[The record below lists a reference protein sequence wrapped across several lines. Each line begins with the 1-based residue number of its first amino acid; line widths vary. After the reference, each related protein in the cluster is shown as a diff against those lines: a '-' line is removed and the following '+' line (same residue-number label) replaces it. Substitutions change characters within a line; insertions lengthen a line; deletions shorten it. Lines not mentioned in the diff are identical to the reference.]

1 MDTSPHTIDLVL
13 RVDGSALAVTQ
24 HRRVEVCDVV
34 RVLHGAR
41 VLFAQHVDHLA
52 GLEDVQLVQIGTHV
66 VLHVFYHAANI
77 GDVGFDVRH
86 TGRLAGL

>member
-1 MDTSPHTIDLVL
+1 V
-13 RVDGSALAVTQ
+13 AQ
-24 HRRVEVCDVV
+24 HRRIEVRDVV

-41 VLFAQHVDHLA
+41 VLFAQHVDHLT
-52 GLEDVQLVQIGTHV
+52 GLEDVQLVQIGAHV

-86 TGRLAGL
+86 TGRLAGLKQGQNRMLFGHYKQ